1 MDKDGKDYTPEELTH
16 LARTLT
22 KKQWNALFPPREA
35 CEREP
40 ADASGYTQE

>member
-1 MDKDGKDYTPEELTH
+1 MDKQYTPEELTH

-22 KKQWNALFPPREA
+22 QKEWNRLFPPQASREH
-35 CEREP
+35 EP